1 MKNVIADHWLANKRI
16 PKGEVWVREDWW
28 RNEEKRKRL
37 IAHEKT
43 EINLMKKGVP
53 YRRAHRIA
61 EKFERNV
68 LKVLRRKR
76 KKKRRR

>member
-1 MKNVIADHWLANKRI
+1 
-16 PKGEVWVREDWW
+16 
-28 RNEEKRKRL
+28 
-37 IAHEKT
+37 
-43 EINLMKKGVP
+43 MKKGIP